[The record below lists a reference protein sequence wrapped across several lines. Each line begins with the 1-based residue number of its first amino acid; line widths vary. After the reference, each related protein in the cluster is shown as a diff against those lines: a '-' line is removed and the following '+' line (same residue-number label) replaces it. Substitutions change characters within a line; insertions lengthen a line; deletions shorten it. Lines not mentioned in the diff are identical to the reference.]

1 MESLT
6 EARIDVKEVLALASI
21 DRKAREAGLLACAE
35 KLRLDFWT
43 YSAEELQAVEGE
55 FTGSDFVKKQIG
67 VDNVCER
74 AALRACED
82 TMRKEG
88 AGEDTERKRPE
99 KKRIKKTERRKSE
112 KKRIR
117 KSEKKRTKKTKG
129 KKKKAK
135 RPGEKIQ
142 KKKEWIAKQKMTAA

>member
-1 MESLT
+1 M
-6 EARIDVKEVLALASI
+6 
-21 DRKAREAGLLACAE
+21 ACAE

-55 FTGSDFVKKQIG
+55 FTGSDFVKKQVG

-88 AGEDTERKRPE
+88 AGEERSKEAAREKPE
-99 KKRIKKTERRKSE
+99 TKHAAGRLLCR
-112 KKRIR
+112 
-117 KSEKKRTKKTKG
+117 KRTKEGMTL
-129 KKKKAK
+129 AIA
-135 RPGEKIQ
+135 RR
-142 KKKEWIAKQKMTAA
+142 EWRISFDE

>member
-1 MESLT
+1 MESLM

-35 KLRLDFWT
+35 KLRLNFWT

-55 FTGSDFVKKQIG
+55 FTGSDFVKKQVG

-82 TMRKEG
+82 TMQKEG
-88 AGEDTERKRPE
+88 AGEERSKEAAREKPE
-99 KKRIKKTERRKSE
+99 TKHTAGRLLCR
-112 KKRIR
+112 
-117 KSEKKRTKKTKG
+117 KRTKEGMTL
-129 KKKKAK
+129 AIA
-135 RPGEKIQ
+135 RR
-142 KKKEWIAKQKMTAA
+142 EWRISLDE